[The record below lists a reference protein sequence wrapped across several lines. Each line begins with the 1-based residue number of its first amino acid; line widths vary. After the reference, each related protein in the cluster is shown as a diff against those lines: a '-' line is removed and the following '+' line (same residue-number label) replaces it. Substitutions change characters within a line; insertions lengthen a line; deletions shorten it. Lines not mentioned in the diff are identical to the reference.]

1 MKLFK
6 LSFTVLAFLFCFHSI
21 SAQEEEM
28 KPKKYDNPEY
38 YVITYL
44 KFDTGKTQSAKKII
58 KDYFA
63 AAGEN
68 AGIPGPAMMLD
79 LVTGEWDM
87 MITWHLKDGPEALN
101 WEISPEDVKWG
112 KAFHELAGSP
122 EKAEEINK
130 EWQSYVKSSKTQLAR
145 RYQSSPTK

>member
-1 MKLFK
+1 MQFFRF
-6 LSFTVLAFLFCFHSI
+6 SFTVLAFLFCFHSI

-44 KFDTGKTQSAKKII
+44 KFDTGKAQQAKKIVQE
-58 KDYFA
+58 YFA
-63 AAGEN
+63 PAGEK
-68 AGIPGPAMMLD
+68 AGLPGPSMMLD

-87 MITWHLKDGPEALN
+87 MIAWQLKEGLEAMN
-101 WEISPEDVKWG
+101 WEISPDDVKWG

-130 EWQSYVKSSKTQLAR
+130 EWQSYISSSKTQLAR
-145 RYQSSPTK
+145 RYKPSN